1 MLPKVGRNVHIH
13 NITGK
18 ENIFLW
24 HIQKITR
31 EKDLPAAADVP
42 SATSV
47 QNVLTVQIATSV
59 QTAATAQTKAPSSSL
74 FSAETP
80 LPKR

>member
-47 QNVLTVQIATSV
+47 QNVLTVQIA
-59 QTAATAQTKAPSSSL
+59 ATARTKAPSSSL

>member
-1 MLPKVGRNVHIH
+1 MLPKVGKNSHIH

-31 EKDLPAAADVP
+31 EKDLPAAADV
-42 SATSV
+42 SNAMSVQSVLTVTSV
-47 QNVLTVQIATSV
+47 QIV
-59 QTAATAQTKAPSSSL
+59 ATARTKAPSSSL

>member
-1 MLPKVGRNVHIH
+1 MLPKVGRNSHIH

-42 SATSV
+42 SAMS
-47 QNVLTVQIATSV
+47 VLTVTSV
-59 QTAATAQTKAPSSSL
+59 QTAATARTKAPSSSL

>member
-1 MLPKVGRNVHIH
+1 MLPKVGRNLHIH

-42 SATSV
+42 NAMSV
-47 QNVLTVQIATSV
+47 QSVLTATSV
-59 QTAATAQTKAPSSSL
+59 QTAATERTKAPSSSL

>member
-1 MLPKVGRNVHIH
+1 MLPKVGRNLHIH

-42 SATSV
+42 NAMSV
-47 QNVLTVQIATSV
+47 QSVLTVTSV
-59 QTAATAQTKAPSSSL
+59 QTAATARTKAPSSSL